1 MRERDGHWV
10 FFLLAMINTSIHTP
24 FRAHFGMYFKTQLL
38 ETSKGRDLGLS
49 SLLLV
54 LFQFHSL
61 YFFTD
66 FDRAVHAYYS
76 PYHTFIDSLARYAY
90 NQDALNG
97 SILNLVTLVACEGIQ
112 STHLHTF
119 AKLCLEI
126 VNQSKTRAKTLIH
139 DLLQTSSSYYFHHY
153 IEIVLIDERISLYQ
167 NDNYLFLYTYLPMI
181 LNMKKTSSTPPPA
194 TTTATNDSI
203 QAFIHRLEQLLTKA
217 AEHCLQSIANESQN
231 NLDWL
236 QSYKKLYKSI
246 DYSHMQIIGD
256 IKALEIYLHCPIPK
270 DKNKIQHV
278 LEENIRLI
286 EQRLQLPLLIDDE
299 QPMESENT
307 TTSNTVVDDESNP
320 IKKRRLDE
328 NNLVMDI
335 PNNDPKRKTIL
346 DALQIL
352 QTFFN
357 HLSNSTDQSN
367 TIEQ

>member
-1 MRERDGHWV
+1 
-10 FFLLAMINTSIHTP
+10 MIPTSIHTP
-24 FRAHFGMYFKTQLL
+24 FRPHFGMYFKTQLL
-38 ETSKGRDLGLS
+38 ETSKGRDLGLLSFFLS
-49 SLLLV
+49 SFRLS
-54 LFQFHSL
+54 FSS
-61 YFFTD
+61 FFSD

-126 VNQSKTRAKTLIH
+126 VNTSKTRAQTLIH
-139 DLLQTSSSYYFHHY
+139 DLLQTHSSYYFHHY

-167 NDNYLFLYTYLPMI
+167 TDNYLFLHTYLPMI
-181 LNMKKTSSTPPPA
+181 LNMKKSSST
-194 TTTATNDSI
+194 TTTTTNDSI
-203 QAFIHRLEQLLTKA
+203 QTFIHRLEQLLSKA
-217 AEHCLQSIANESQN
+217 AEHCLQSITNESQS

-236 QSYKKLYKSI
+236 QSFKKLYKSI

-256 IKALEIYLHCPIPK
+256 IKALEIYLHCPIAK
-270 DKNKIQHV
+270 DKTKIQHV
-278 LEENIRLI
+278 IEENIRLI
-286 EQRLQLPLLIDDE
+286 EQHLQLPLQIDDE
-299 QPMESENT
+299 QISTPPPPPLSVENEGATST
-307 TTSNTVVDDESNP
+307 TTTTTTIVDDENNP

-328 NNLVMDI
+328 TNFTLDI
-335 PNNDPKRKTIL
+335 SNNNDPKRKTIL

-357 HLSNSTDQSN
+357 QISQSTDQPN